1 MLAIL
6 DITTQMI
13 SMLITYYFAKHEVL
27 ERGSWDGNVT
37 AILADWWMFGP
48 SSMLPNNKLNDIS
61 CYVISP

>member
-1 MLAIL
+1 
-6 DITTQMI
+6 
-13 SMLITYYFAKHEVL
+13 MLITYYFAKHEVL

-61 CYVISP
+61 CCVISP